1 MNETVNNETLV
12 GTNRT
17 LVETNETSAET
28 VALLLK
34 DKNPPQGIEP
44 AKAAEAEKIALAIA
58 QRILNE
64 PDDRSSL
71 REATMLGEDVQT
83 RANDTFKLMRTSL
96 GRVMDQMATGS
107 EKNIPD
113 DLLKLRNVMDDINPY
128 SAIEQLKNQQTA
140 GWFSRLFSKV
150 PGVGKVLSDIAKKF
164 ESVQTQVDAIIQSLE
179 AGADK
184 LLENSLEIEER
195 YKNLKE
201 LQKHLKLRSYQLQV
215 IASKLE
221 EVKPKL
227 TEQTQQMTLQKAVAK
242 IIRRLQ
248 NLKITENAFS
258 QFFITMNTT
267 MDNHENLRDAVLS
280 MTHLTRPVMENGLA
294 LIIAQQEERKIAQ
307 ALASSQDYLGKLM
320 VDIAESAMDNAAL
333 TAEVVNSPLIKLND
347 LTKSYKILMNRMDE
361 ASKIEARM
369 VESAKQN
376 ILQLDQMTNE
386 LETRAKAQENAREM
400 TDRVY

>member
-1 MNETVNNETLV
+1 MLF
-12 GTNRT
+12 R
-17 LVETNETSAET
+17 S
-28 VALLLK
+28 LLLK
-34 DKNPPQGIEP
+34 DKNPPQGLEP
-44 AKAAEAEKIALAIA
+44 SKVAEAEKIALEIA
-58 QRILNE
+58 NKILNE
-64 PDDRSSL
+64 PDDRTSL
-71 REATMLGEDVQT
+71 RDATSIGEDIQVN
-83 RANDTFKLMRTSL
+83 ANNTFKLMRTSL
-96 GRVMDQMATGS
+96 GQVMDQVAKG
-107 EKNIPD
+107 KGQNIPD
-113 DLLKLRNVMDDINPY
+113 DLLKLRNIMDDINPY
-128 SAIEQLKNQQTA
+128 SAIEQLKRQETA

-150 PGVGKVLSDIAKKF
+150 PGVGKILSDIAKKF

-184 LLENSLEIEER
+184 LLENSIEIEER
-195 YKNLKE
+195 YKNLKS
-201 LQKHLKLRSYQLQV
+201 LQKELKLRSYQLQV

-227 TEQTQQMTLQKAVAK
+227 TEQTQLMTLQKAVAK

-294 LIIAQQEERKIAQ
+294 LIIAQQEERKIAE

-320 VDIAESAMDNAAL
+320 VDIAESAMDNAAM
-333 TAEVVNSPLIKLND
+333 TAEVVNSPLIKLTD
-347 LTKSYKILMNRMDE
+347 LTKSYKILMSRMDE
-361 ASKIEARM
+361 ASKIEAKM

-376 ILQLDQMTNE
+376 IVQLDKMTKD
-386 LETRAKAQENAREM
+386 LEDRADTQENVR
-400 TDRVY
+400 DII

>member
-1 MNETVNNETLV
+1 MNEI
-12 GTNRT
+12 
-17 LVETNETSAET
+17 TSAVSVTSVSTVGNDISSELSSET
-28 VALLLK
+28 ASLLLK
-34 DKNPPQGIEP
+34 DKNPPQGLEP
-44 AKAAEAEKIALAIA
+44 SKVAQAEKIALEIA
-58 QRILNE
+58 NKILNE
-64 PDDRSSL
+64 PDDRTSL
-71 REATMLGEDVQT
+71 RDATSIGEDIQVN
-83 RANDTFKLMRTSL
+83 ANNTFKLMRTSL
-96 GRVMDQMATGS
+96 GQVMEQVAKG
-107 EKNIPD
+107 KGQNIPD
-113 DLLKLRNVMDDINPY
+113 DLLKLRNIMDDINPY
-128 SAIEQLKNQQTA
+128 SAIEQLKRQETA

-150 PGVGKVLSDIAKKF
+150 PGVGKILSDIAKKF

-184 LLENSLEIEER
+184 LLENSIEIEER
-195 YKNLKE
+195 YKNLKN
-201 LQKHLKLRSYQLQV
+201 LQKELKLRSYQLQI

-227 TEQTQQMTLQKAVAK
+227 TDQTQNMTLQKAVAK

-294 LIIAQQEERKIAQ
+294 LIIAQQEERKIAE

-320 VDIAESAMDNAAL
+320 VDIAESAMDNAAM
-333 TAEVVNSPLIKLND
+333 TAEVVNSPLIKLTD

-361 ASKIEARM
+361 ASKIEAKM

-376 ILQLDQMTNE
+376 IVQLDKMTKD
-386 LETRAKAQENAREM
+386 LEERAKAQENVR
-400 TDRVY
+400 DIV

>member
-1 MNETVNNETLV
+1 MNEI
-12 GTNRT
+12 
-17 LVETNETSAET
+17 TSAASVSTVSNDTFSELSSET
-28 VALLLK
+28 TALLLK
-34 DKNPPQGIEP
+34 DKNPPQGLEP
-44 AKAAEAEKIALAIA
+44 SKVAQAEKIALEIA
-58 QRILNE
+58 NKILNE
-64 PDDRSSL
+64 PDDRTSL
-71 REATMLGEDVQT
+71 RDATSIGEDIQVN
-83 RANDTFKLMRTSL
+83 ANNTFKLMRTSL
-96 GRVMDQMATGS
+96 GQVMEQVAKG
-107 EKNIPD
+107 KGQNIPD
-113 DLLKLRNVMDDINPY
+113 NLLKLRNIMDDINPY
-128 SAIEQLKNQQTA
+128 SAIEQLKRQETA

-150 PGVGKVLSDIAKKF
+150 PGVGKILSDIAKKF

-184 LLENSLEIEER
+184 LLENSIEIEER
-195 YKNLKE
+195 YKNLKN
-201 LQKHLKLRSYQLQV
+201 LQKELKLRSYQLQI

-227 TEQTQQMTLQKAVAK
+227 TDQTQNMTLQKAVAK

-294 LIIAQQEERKIAQ
+294 LIIAQQEERKIAE

-320 VDIAESAMDNAAL
+320 VDIAESAMDNAAM
-333 TAEVVNSPLIKLND
+333 TAQVVNSPLIKLTD

-361 ASKIEARM
+361 ASKIEAKM

-376 ILQLDQMTNE
+376 ILQLDSMTKD
-386 LETRAKAQENAREM
+386 LEERAKAQENVR
-400 TDRVY
+400 DII